1 MSFLRELGGV
11 GVFSKDQAPRTHG
24 LTVYLVKILMPTV
37 ATIVQ
42 AVKPAVLDNFTSQ
55 PSTNV
60 SAIYH
65 VQDHVLK
72 EQTLYKLGQPKACA
86 CI

>member
-1 MSFLRELGGV
+1 
-11 GVFSKDQAPRTHG
+11 
-24 LTVYLVKILMPTV
+24 MPTV

-86 CI
+86 CILPGELVIDLTSCCLGCACRQCGLVLFF